1 MLRLY
6 KAGGKPVNRQSNFF
20 KNLTS
25 VGVRSGKSTY
35 KDNNDYYYQWDSLHG
50 EWQMYNKRGRHI
62 GVLNDTGTQK
72 TKEAV
77 KSRKIEL

>member
-1 MLRLY
+1 
-6 KAGGKPVNRQSNFF
+6 
-20 KNLTS
+20 
-25 VGVRSGKSTY
+25 
-35 KDNNDYYYQWDSLHG
+35 
-50 EWQMYNKRGRHI
+50 MYNKRGRHI